1 MRIVVDTNV
10 IASAIFFGGKPYQ
23 LLHYIMEGRVDV
35 VASKEI
41 VDEYEEIVLRLKQK
55 YPRIDTRIPLQELLS
70 KFEIIRVSSDI
81 QASRDPDDNKF
92 ISCAVDGKCF
102 WQMLEK
108 SFLFLHK
115 IIVRWKQKSLTFK
128 NGYLLAEEV
137 SGNPT
142 TTRQTTP

>member
-55 YPRIDTRIPLQELLS
+55 YPRINSKIPLQELLS

-92 ISCAVDGKCF
+92 ISCAID
-102 WQMLEK
+102 
-108 SFLFLHK
+108 
-115 IIVRWKQKSLTFK
+115 
-128 NGYLLAEEV
+128 AEALYIV
-137 SGNPT
+137 SGDKDLLDLKEYEGIQMIT
-142 TTRQTTP
+142 AAEFVEKYLK

>member
-23 LLHYIMEGRVDV
+23 LLHYIMEGRVVV

-55 YPRIDTRIPLQELLS
+55 YPRINSKIPLQELLS

-92 ISCAVDGKCF
+92 ISCAVDGKC
-102 WQMLEK
+102 LY
-108 SFLFLHK
+108 
-115 IIVRWKQKSLTFK
+115 I
-128 NGYLLAEEV
+128 V
-137 SGNPT
+137 SGDDDLLSVGNYGDVEILT
-142 TTRQTTP
+142 VAEFLSRLDD

>member
-1 MRIVVDTNV
+1 
-10 IASAIFFGGKPYQ
+10 
-23 LLHYIMEGRVDV
+23 VDV

-92 ISCAVDGKCF
+92 ISCAVDGKC
-102 WQMLEK
+102 LY
-108 SFLFLHK
+108 
-115 IIVRWKQKSLTFK
+115 I
-128 NGYLLAEEV
+128 V
-137 SGNPT
+137 SGDDDLLSVGNYGDVEILT
-142 TTRQTTP
+142 VAEFLSRLDD

>member
-10 IASAIFFGGKPYQ
+10 IASAIFFGCKPYQ

-92 ISCAVDGKCF
+92 ISCAVDGKC
-102 WQMLEK
+102 LY
-108 SFLFLHK
+108 
-115 IIVRWKQKSLTFK
+115 I
-128 NGYLLAEEV
+128 V
-137 SGNPT
+137 SGDDDLLSVGSYGDVEILT
-142 TTRQTTP
+142 VAEFLSRLDG

>member
-10 IASAIFFGGKPYQ
+10 IASAIFFGGKPYL

-55 YPRIDTRIPLQELLS
+55 YHRIDTRIPLQELLS

-92 ISCAVDGKCF
+92 ISCAVDGKC
-102 WQMLEK
+102 LY
-108 SFLFLHK
+108 
-115 IIVRWKQKSLTFK
+115 I
-128 NGYLLAEEV
+128 V
-137 SGNPT
+137 SGDDDLLSVGNYGDVEILT
-142 TTRQTTP
+142 VAEFLSRLDG